1 MAELNDTY
9 VVHGAPATCTMGM
22 RFSFIALNLT
32 YGVFLRSQPQMTVKD
47 CIGNVNVLNF
57 GGCYSMEN
65 PDTQR
70 EAQKVREAVEK
81 ECPDTFLDSV
91 MGLFCSKKKK
101 KATGSL

>member
-70 EAQKVREAVEK
+70 DCLLYTSPSPR
-81 ECPDTFLDSV
+81 D
-91 MGLFCSKKKK
+91 CS
-101 KATGSL
+101 